1 MKRLQHVNHLV
12 HRGAVFVIV
21 DAIHRASAFGLDD
34 GRYREAGDGA
44 VGDVLPE
51 EVAGVLRAARRIEV
65 EAKRSYSRHRCRAHS
80 LLSVRTIIER
90 FANDCT
96 DFLLTIPGGDIFQ
109 SVEFI
114 HFYVNIFL
122 TVVGCVGHSLIEDC
136 VGQVVYERLHAEVFW
151 SCL

>member
-1 MKRLQHVNHLV
+1 MLTVEQPEHHSLEPCYHRGAIAQHEITLGVVELGQALIFVAQILRKFVGLLTFVCAVKRLQHFHHRV

-65 EAKRSYSRHRCRAHS
+65 EAKRSYSRHRC
-80 LLSVRTIIER
+80 
-90 FANDCT
+90 
-96 DFLLTIPGGDIFQ
+96 
-109 SVEFI
+109 
-114 HFYVNIFL
+114 
-122 TVVGCVGHSLIEDC
+122 
-136 VGQVVYERLHAEVFW
+136 
-151 SCL
+151 